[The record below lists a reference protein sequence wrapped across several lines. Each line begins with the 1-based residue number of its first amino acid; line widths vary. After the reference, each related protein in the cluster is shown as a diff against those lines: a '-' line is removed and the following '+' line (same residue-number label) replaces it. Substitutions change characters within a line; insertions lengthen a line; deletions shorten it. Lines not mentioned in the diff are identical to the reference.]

1 MLRKGSNF
9 SWYIIVIGIED
20 ESMKWTGLKAFETVW
35 SDFVGITQRRDDKFL
50 ARRGRLLPSRLPF
63 ANFTTVIWRS
73 LGYLLLGMATP
84 WPHGKLTNFTERDH
98 KTRWEKSGFYEREEL
113 SWTFIGFVKALGIH
127 LSSEYRI
134 CTCSRVK
141 REEERERE
149 RKKKRKDGYVSEEL
163 FYLKET
169 RLERIAHDS

>member
-1 MLRKGSNF
+1 
-9 SWYIIVIGIED
+9 
-20 ESMKWTGLKAFETVW
+20 
-35 SDFVGITQRRDDKFL
+35 
-50 ARRGRLLPSRLPF
+50 
-63 ANFTTVIWRS
+63 
-73 LGYLLLGMATP
+73 MATP

-141 REEERERE
+141 REEERERG
-149 RKKKRKDGYVSEEL
+149 KKKRKDGYVSEEL